1 MVDENNQ
8 EVTDTSKAKYVIS
21 DYLSKA
27 NEKTDEANLIKAF
40 DPDTMDTLD
49 SKYVK

>member
-8 EVTDTSKAKYVIS
+8 EVTDPSKAKYVIS

-27 NEKTDEANLIKAF
+27 NEKTEKTTRRNKR
-40 DPDTMDTLD
+40 
-49 SKYVK
+49 VK